1 MLSKNEEDYLK
12 ALYYLEHEQE
22 LGKVSGRTLASHLDV
37 SSASVTEML
46 KKLKSKALVDYEKY
60 GKLSLSKSG
69 LEAAVTLIRKH
80 RLWETF
86 LHGHMNF
93 SWDEVHDVAEQLE
106 HIQSKKLILELERF
120 LEFPSHDP
128 HGDPIPDANGKVR
141 ELKRSILSSMPPE
154 SKCRLIAINDSSTA
168 SLMLASDLGLS
179 LRDELYVSSVS
190 KGGEVTIRIGER
202 LVLVPKDFSQNVF
215 VELIR

>member
-12 ALYYLEHEQE
+12 ALYYLEHEQK

-46 KKLKSKALVDYEKY
+46 KKLKAKALVEYEKY
-60 GKLSLSKSG
+60 GKLSLSKYG

-93 SWDEVHDVAEQLE
+93 TWDEVHDVAEQLE

-128 HGDPIPDANGKVR
+128 HGDPIPDAQGKVR
-141 ELKRSILSSMPPE
+141 ELKRSVLSSIAP
-154 SKCRLIAINDSSTA
+154 SSICRLVAINDTSSA
-168 SLMLASDLGLS
+168 SLKLASELGLS
-179 LRDELYVSSVS
+179 LRDELRVVNVSED
-190 KGGEVTIRIGER
+190 GEVTLGIGER
-202 LVLVPKDFSQNVF
+202 EARVSKDFTQNVF
-215 VELIR
+215 VELI

>member
-37 SSASVTEML
+37 SSASVSEML
-46 KKLKSKALVDYEKY
+46 KKLKAKALVDYEKY

-69 LEAAVTLIRKH
+69 LEAAVNLIRKH

-128 HGDPIPDANGKVR
+128 HGDPIPDANGTVR
-141 ELKRSILSSMPPE
+141 EVQRITLSSISPQK
-154 SKCRLIAINDSSTA
+154 KCRLIAINDA
-168 SLMLASDLGLS
+168 SVESLKLASELGLS
-179 LRDELYVSSVS
+179 LRDELIVVD
-190 KGGEVTIRIGER
+190 VTSDAQVTLQIGADHVKVARNFAE
-202 LVLVPKDFSQNVF
+202 NVF
-215 VELIR
+215 VELIE